1 MQLESTWN
9 RKIMKLTDTYGRRIN
24 YLRLSVTDR
33 CNMRCS
39 YCMPEQ
45 GVEKLS
51 HTEVLSYGDLLRI
64 SAEAVGAGIEKLRVT
79 GGEPLVRK
87 GIVPFL
93 KLVAALPG
101 LKELVLTTNG
111 LLLKEMAQGLREAGV
126 QRLNISLDS
135 LKPETFAKIT
145 RGADLGLVLD
155 GLDAAERAGFPPH
168 KINVVVMRGVNDGEI
183 LDFVRLTLERP
194 YAVRFI
200 EYMPT
205 SGDADWREL
214 CVPGSEIMERIAE
227 RYRIEETANSERSGP
242 AKNFRVEGAVGSLGV
257 ITAMTGHFC
266 DGCNRLRVTAAGVA
280 QGCLFSGSGVD
291 LKPVL
296 ATGDDALLRQEIQRI
311 VAAKPGKHQLTEEG
325 AETAPFAMSRV
336 GG

>member
-1 MQLESTWN
+1 MGL
-9 RKIMKLTDTYGRRIN
+9 IDTYGRRIN

-39 YCMPEQ
+39 YCMPEG

-51 HTEVLSYGDLLRI
+51 HCEVLSYEDLLRI
-64 SAEAVGAGIEKLRVT
+64 AREAVSAGIEKIRVT

-87 GIVPFL
+87 GILSFL
-93 KLVAALPG
+93 QQLAALEG

-111 LLLKEMAQGLREAGV
+111 LLLKQMAQGLRDAGV

-135 LKPETFAKIT
+135 LQAETFSKIT
-145 RGADLGLVLD
+145 RGAGLAQVLEGID
-155 GLDAAERAGFPPH
+155 EAERVGFPPH
-168 KINVVVMRGVNDGEI
+168 KINVVVMRGINDHEI
-183 LDFVRLTLERP
+183 LDFVKLTLTRP

-205 SGDADWREL
+205 SGDADWRDL
-214 CVPGSEIMERIAE
+214 CVPGAEIRERIAAE
-227 RYRIEETANSERSGP
+227 YQIEDAPSSERSGP
-242 AKNFRVEGAVGSLGV
+242 SKNFRVAGAAGSLGI

-266 DGCNRLRVTAAGVA
+266 DGCNRLRVTASGIA
-280 QGCLFSGSGVD
+280 QSCLFAGNGVD
-291 LKPVL
+291 LRPVL
-296 ATGDDALLRQEIQRI
+296 ATGDDALLRKELQAI
-311 VAAKPGKHQLTEEG
+311 VAAKPGRHQLTEEG
-325 AETAPFAMSRV
+325 AEATPFAMSRV

>member
-1 MQLESTWN
+1 
-9 RKIMKLTDTYGRRIN
+9 MKLIDTYGRRIN

-39 YCMPEQ
+39 YCMPEG

-51 HTEVLSYGDLLRI
+51 HLQVLSYEDLLRI
-64 SAEAVGAGIEKLRVT
+64 SAEAVGAGIEKIRVT

-93 KLVAALPG
+93 KLLAALPG

-111 LLLKEMAQGLREAGV
+111 LLLKEMAQGLRDAGV

-135 LKPETFAKIT
+135 LHPETFARIT
-145 RGADLGLVLD
+145 RGGDLALVLD
-155 GLDAAERAGFPPH
+155 GIDAAERAGFPPH

-183 LDFVRLTLERP
+183 LDFVKLTMERP

-205 SGDADWREL
+205 SGDGDWRAL
-214 CVPGSEIMERIAE
+214 CVPGSEIMERIAG
-227 RYRIEETANSERSGP
+227 RYRIEEAENPERSGP
-242 AKNFRVEGAVGSLGV
+242 SKNFRVQGALGSLGV

-266 DGCNRLRVTAAGVA
+266 DGCNRLRVTAAGMA
-280 QGCLFSGSGVD
+280 QGCLFAGSGVD
-291 LKPVL
+291 LRPVL
-296 ATGDDALLRQEIQRI
+296 ATGDDALLRQEIRRI
-311 VAAKPGKHQLTEEG
+311 VAAKPGRHQLTDEG
-325 AETAPFAMSRV
+325 AQTAPFAMSRV

>member
-1 MQLESTWN
+1 MEL
-9 RKIMKLTDTYGRRIN
+9 IDTYGRRIN

-39 YCMPEQ
+39 YCMPEA

-51 HTEVLSYGDLLRI
+51 HNQVLSYEDLLRVA
-64 SAEAVGAGIEKLRVT
+64 SQAVAAGIEKIRVT

-87 GIVPFL
+87 GILPFL
-93 KLVAALPG
+93 GRLGALDG

-111 LLLKEMAQGLREAGV
+111 LLLKTMARGLWDAGV

-135 LKPETFAKIT
+135 LQPETFARIT
-145 RGADLGLVLD
+145 RGGDLALVLD
-155 GLDAAERAGFPPH
+155 GIDAAERAGFPPH

-183 LDFVRLTLERP
+183 LDFVRLTMERP
-194 YAVRFI
+194 YSVRFI

-205 SGDADWREL
+205 SGEGDWRAL
-214 CVPGSEIMERIAE
+214 CVPGAEIRERIAA
-227 RYRIEETANSERSGP
+227 RYQIEEIQNSERSGP
-242 AKNFRVEGAVGSLGV
+242 SKNFRVQGALGSLGI

-266 DGCNRLRVTAAGVA
+266 DGCNRLRVTASGMA
-280 QGCLFSGSGVD
+280 QGCLFSGAGVD
-291 LKPVL
+291 LRPVL
-296 ATGDDALLRQEIQRI
+296 ATGDDSLLRQEIQRI
-311 VAAKPGKHQLTEEG
+311 VAAKPGRHQLTDEG
-325 AETAPFAMSRV
+325 AEAVPFAMSRV

>member
-1 MQLESTWN
+1 MEL
-9 RKIMKLTDTYGRRIN
+9 IDAFGRRIN

-39 YCMPEQ
+39 YCMPEG

-51 HTEVLSYGDLLRI
+51 HDQVLSYEDLLRV
-64 SAEAVGAGIEKLRVT
+64 SAQAVAVGIEKIRVT

-87 GIVPFL
+87 GILPFL
-93 KLVAALPG
+93 SRVAALDG

-111 LLLKEMAQGLREAGV
+111 LLLKEMAQGLWNAGV

-135 LKPETFAKIT
+135 LQPEAFARIT
-145 RGADLGLVLD
+145 RGGDLALVLE
-155 GLDAAERAGFPPH
+155 GIDAAERAGFPPH

-205 SGDADWREL
+205 SGEGDWRAL
-214 CVPGSEIMERIAE
+214 CVPGAEIMDRIAAQ
-227 RYRIEETANSERSGP
+227 YLIEEVRTSERSGP
-242 AKNFRVEGAVGSLGV
+242 SKNFRVQGALGSLGI

-266 DGCNRLRVTAAGVA
+266 DSCNRLRVTASGMA
-280 QGCLFSGSGVD
+280 QGCLFSASGVD
-291 LKPVL
+291 LRPVL
-296 ATGDDALLRQEIQRI
+296 ATGDDELLRQEIQRM
-311 VAAKPGKHQLTEEG
+311 VAAKPGRHQASDEG
-325 AETAPFAMSRV
+325 AETTPFAMSRV

>member
-1 MQLESTWN
+1 MPL
-9 RKIMKLTDTYGRRIN
+9 IDAYGRRIN

-33 CNMRCS
+33 CNLRCS
-39 YCMPEQ
+39 YCMPEE

-51 HTEVLSYGDLLRI
+51 HEQVLSYADLLRI
-64 SAEAVGAGIEKLRVT
+64 SGEAVAAGIEKIRVT

-87 GIVPFL
+87 GILNFL
-93 KLVAALPG
+93 KLLGEIPG

-111 LLLKEMAQGLREAGV
+111 VQLKEMAQGLRDAGV

-135 LKPETFAKIT
+135 LNPETFARIT
-145 RGADLGLVLD
+145 RGGDLGRVLE
-155 GLDAAERAGFPPH
+155 GIEAAERVGFPPH

-183 LDFVRLTLERP
+183 LDFVRLTMERP

-205 SGDADWREL
+205 CGDNDWRDL
-214 CVPGSEIMERIAE
+214 TVPGSEIMERIARE
-227 RYRIEETANSERSGP
+227 FEIEETRSSERSGP
-242 AKNFRVEGAVGSLGV
+242 SKNFRVRGGAGSLGI

-266 DGCNRLRVTAAGVA
+266 DGCNRLRVTASGIAK
-280 QGCLFSGSGVD
+280 GCLFSGAGVD
-291 LKPVL
+291 LRPVL
-296 ATGDDALLRQEIQRI
+296 AAEDDALLREEIRRI
-311 VAAKPGKHQLTEEG
+311 VEGKPGRHELTVAG
-325 AETAPFAMSRV
+325 AKNTPFAMSRV

>member
-1 MQLESTWN
+1 MSL
-9 RKIMKLTDTYGRRIN
+9 IDTYGRRIN

-39 YCMPEQ
+39 YCMPEE
-45 GVEKLS
+45 GVEKLG
-51 HTEVLSYGDLLRI
+51 HGEMLSYEDLLRI
-64 SAEAVGAGIEKLRVT
+64 SAEAVAAGIEKIRVT

-87 GIVPFL
+87 GIVDFL
-93 KLVAALPG
+93 SRLGALPG

-111 LLLKEMAQGLREAGV
+111 LLLKEMARGLRDAGV

-135 LKPETFAKIT
+135 LKAETFARIT
-145 RGADLGLVLD
+145 RGGDLQLVLD
-155 GLDAAERAGFPPH
+155 GIDEAERVGFPPH
-168 KINVVVMRGVNDGEI
+168 KINVVVMRGVNDDEI
-183 LDFVRLTLERP
+183 LDFVELTLRRP

-205 SGDADWREL
+205 CGDADWRDL
-214 CVPGSEIMERIAE
+214 CVPGAQIRERIAGK
-227 RYRIEETANSERSGP
+227 YTLEEITNTERSGP
-242 AKNFRVEGAVGSLGV
+242 SRNFRVKGAPGSLGI

-266 DGCNRLRVTAAGVA
+266 DGCNRLRVTADGVA
-280 QGCLFSGSGVD
+280 KGCLFSASGLD

-296 ATGDDALLRQEIQRI
+296 ATGDDELLRREIGRI
-311 VAAKPGKHQLTEEG
+311 VAAKPGRHEVTDE
-325 AETAPFAMSRV
+325 AVETKPFAMSRV

>member
-1 MQLESTWN
+1 MEL
-9 RKIMKLTDTYGRRIN
+9 IDTYGRRIN

-39 YCMPEQ
+39 YCMPEG

-51 HTEVLSYGDLLRI
+51 HDKVLSYEDLLRI
-64 SAEAVGAGIEKLRVT
+64 SALAVEAGIEKIRVT

-87 GIVPFL
+87 GILPFL
-93 KLVAALPG
+93 SRVGALPG

-111 LLLKEMAQGLREAGV
+111 LLLRDMAQGLRDAGV

-135 LKPETFAKIT
+135 LQPETFAKIT
-145 RGADLGLVLD
+145 RGGDLSLVLAGID
-155 GLDAAERAGFPPH
+155 EAERAGFPPH
-168 KINVVVMRGVNDGEI
+168 KINVVVMRGVNDAEI
-183 LDFVRLTLERP
+183 LDFVRLTMERP

-205 SGDADWREL
+205 SLDGDWRAL
-214 CVPGSEIMERIAE
+214 CVPGAEIRDRIAE
-227 RYRIEETANSERSGP
+227 QFQIEEVQNSERSGP
-242 AKNFRVEGAVGSLGV
+242 SKNFRVQGALGSLGI

-266 DGCNRLRVTAAGVA
+266 DGCNRLRVTASGMA
-280 QGCLFSGSGVD
+280 QGCLFSAEGVD
-291 LKPVL
+291 LRPVL

-311 VAAKPGKHQLTEEG
+311 VAAKPGRHQLTDEG
-325 AETAPFAMSRV
+325 AQATPFAMSRV

>member
-1 MQLESTWN
+1 MEL
-9 RKIMKLTDTYGRRIN
+9 IDTYGRRIN

-39 YCMPEQ
+39 YCMPEG
-45 GVEKLS
+45 GVEKLT
-51 HTEVLSYGDLLRI
+51 HDQVLSYEDLLRI
-64 SAEAVGAGIEKLRVT
+64 SAEAVRAGIEKIRVT

-87 GIVPFL
+87 GILPFL
-93 KLVAALPG
+93 SRVAALDG

-111 LLLKEMAQGLREAGV
+111 LLLKELAQGLRDAGV
-126 QRLNISLDS
+126 QRLNISIDS
-135 LKPETFAKIT
+135 LRPEVFAKIT
-145 RGADLGLVLD
+145 RGGDLALVLE
-155 GLDAAERAGFPPH
+155 GIEAAERAGFPPH
-168 KINVVVMRGVNDGEI
+168 KLNVVVMRGVNDGEI

-205 SGDADWREL
+205 SGEGDWRAL
-214 CVPGSEIMERIAE
+214 CVPGAEIRERIAQQFTL
-227 RYRIEETANSERSGP
+227 EEVHNSELSGP
-242 AKNFRVEGAVGSLGV
+242 SKNFRVEGAQGSLGI

-266 DGCNRLRVTAAGVA
+266 DGCNRLRVTASGMA
-280 QGCLFSGSGVD
+280 QGCLFSASGVD

-296 ATGDDALLRQEIQRI
+296 ATGDDALLRLEIQRI
-311 VAAKPGKHQLTEEG
+311 VAAKPGRHQLTDEG
-325 AETAPFAMSRV
+325 AEAVPFAMSRV

>member
-1 MQLESTWN
+1 MEL
-9 RKIMKLTDTYGRRIN
+9 IDTFGRRIN

-39 YCMPEQ
+39 YCMPEE

-51 HTEVLSYGDLLRI
+51 HHQVLSYEDLLRV
-64 SAEAVGAGIEKLRVT
+64 STQAVGAGIEKIRVT

-87 GIVPFL
+87 GILPFL
-93 KLVAALPG
+93 GSLSALPG

-111 LLLKEMAQGLREAGV
+111 LLLKQMAQGLRDAGV

-135 LKPETFAKIT
+135 LKPETFTAIT
-145 RGADLGLVLD
+145 RGGDLGLVLD
-155 GLDAAERAGFPPH
+155 GIDAAERAGFPPH

-183 LDFVRLTLERP
+183 LDFVRLTLQRP

-205 SGDADWREL
+205 SGEGDWRAL
-214 CVPGSEIMERIAE
+214 CVPGAEIRERIAE
-227 RYRIEETANSERSGP
+227 QFTIEEVQTSERSGP
-242 AKNFRVEGAVGSLGV
+242 SKNFRVQGALGSLGI

-266 DGCNRLRVTAAGVA
+266 DGCNRLRVTASGLA
-280 QGCLFSGSGVD
+280 QGCLFSGAGVD
-291 LKPVL
+291 LRPVL
-296 ATGDDALLRQEIQRI
+296 ATGDDALLLREIQRI
-311 VAAKPGKHQLTEEG
+311 VAAKPGRHQLTEEG
-325 AETAPFAMSRV
+325 AETVPFAMSRV

>member
-1 MQLESTWN
+1 MAL
-9 RKIMKLTDTYGRRIN
+9 IDTYGRRIN

-33 CNMRCS
+33 CNLRCS
-39 YCMPEQ
+39 YCMPEE

-51 HTEVLSYGDLLRI
+51 HAQVLSYADLLRI
-64 SAEAVGAGIEKLRVT
+64 SSEAVAAGIEKIRVT

-87 GIVPFL
+87 GILSFL
-93 KLVAALPG
+93 ERLAALPG

-111 LLLKEMAQGLREAGV
+111 LLLKEMAKGLRDAGV

-135 LKPETFAKIT
+135 LKPETFAAIT
-145 RGADLGLVLD
+145 RGGELSRVLD
-155 GLDAAERAGFPPH
+155 GIEAAESAGFPPH

-183 LDFVRLTLERP
+183 LDFVELTMKRP

-205 SGDADWREL
+205 CGDADWHDL
-214 CVPGSEIMERIAE
+214 CVPGEEIRSRIAE
-227 RYRIEETANSERSGP
+227 KYEIEETKNSERSGP
-242 AKNFRVEGAVGSLGV
+242 ARNFRVKGSLGSLGV

-266 DGCNRLRVTAAGVA
+266 DGCNRLRVTASGIAK
-280 QGCLFSGSGVD
+280 GCLFSGEGVD
-291 LKPVL
+291 LRPVL
-296 ATGDDALLRQEIQRI
+296 AAGDDALLGQEIRRI
-311 VAAKPGKHQLTEEG
+311 VEAKPGRHQVTDAG
-325 AETAPFAMSRV
+325 AEPTPFAMSRV